1 MNHVFTT
8 CVRMTKLGR
17 IRLSA
22 IQQFGGS
29 GTKPEKLASQEYG
42 RAIPIAAMMR
52 VVVMS
57 AVLAGLCKNGTFAV
71 RIIWMI
77 KVWVSRDSTNQP
89 VWNNAGLVHA
99 LKT

>member
-1 MNHVFTT
+1 MRQDDIAWKNQTERDQV
-8 CVRMTKLGR
+8 GR
-17 IRLSA
+17 
-22 IQQFGGS
+22 GG
-29 GTKPEKLASQEYG
+29 GTKPKKLASQEHG
-42 RAIPIAAMMR
+42 KAIPIAAMMR

-57 AVLAGLCKNGTFAV
+57 AVLARLWNNGIVAV

-89 VWNNAGLVHA
+89 VWNNAGLFHA